1 MCGRYT
7 LRDSLKVSA
16 RFGIDLK
23 ASYNI
28 APSNSVLTITD
39 QPQSMKWSYNPSW
52 AKKPMNLINARSETL
67 REKPS
72 FKMAKR
78 CLIVADGWYEWLKQD
93 QKKQPYYL
101 HIRGELFLFG
111 GIYNEYNGENGCA
124 IVTREA
130 SAELSQVHARMPVM
144 LHYDEG
150 EGWLKGY
157 DLFDS
162 TLHKSIHFYAVN
174 TMVNSPNNNHV
185 DCIDPL

>member
-28 APSNSVLTITD
+28 AQSNSVLTITD

-78 CLIVADGWYEWLKQD
+78 CLIVADGWYEWLQQD
-93 QKKQPYYL
+93 QKKQP
-101 HIRGELFLFG
+101 
-111 GIYNEYNGENGCA
+111 
-124 IVTREA
+124 
-130 SAELSQVHARMPVM
+130 
-144 LHYDEG
+144 
-150 EGWLKGY
+150 
-157 DLFDS
+157 
-162 TLHKSIHFYAVN
+162 
-174 TMVNSPNNNHV
+174 
-185 DCIDPL
+185 

>member
-1 MCGRYT
+1 
-7 LRDSLKVSA
+7 
-16 RFGIDLK
+16 
-23 ASYNI
+23 
-28 APSNSVLTITD
+28 
-39 QPQSMKWSYNPSW
+39 
-52 AKKPMNLINARSETL
+52 MNLINARSETL
-67 REKPS
+67 RVKPS

-101 HIRGELFLFG
+101 HMRGELFLFG
-111 GIYNEYNGENGCA
+111 GIYNEHNGENGCA

-130 SAELSQVHARMPVM
+130 SKELSQVHVRMPVM
-144 LHYDEG
+144 LRYDEG
-150 EGWLKGY
+150 EGWLKGH

-185 DCIDPL
+185 DCIVPL